1 MIAVP
6 RVMALVRKDLAELRM
21 YRSALAPV
29 IIVAVLSMAM
39 PFFIALVIPE
49 TTGEPLSND
58 ADLKKALEV
67 AGQDLPG
74 ALTLGA
80 EGAIQ
85 AFIFNRFIVFM
96 LLVPVTGAITF
107 AGHSLIGEKQGR
119 SLEPLLATPITTAEL
134 LLGKVLGAL
143 IPSVAIMVITFGLYL
158 WLVGVLAEPGVLRAV
173 LTWKALVLVGVVGP
187 LAALVAV
194 QVGVLVSAR
203 VNDPRTAQQFGAL
216 LILPISL
223 LFLAQMAG
231 AFVLAP
237 IVALAIVAGLALLWG
252 VLLLVGVVLFQ
263 RETILTR
270 WK

>member
-1 MIAVP
+1 MIALP
-6 RVMALVRKDLAELRM
+6 RVAALVRKDLAELRQH
-21 YRSALAPV
+21 RSALLPV
-29 IIVAVLSMAM
+29 VIVAVLSMAM
-39 PFFIALVIPE
+39 PFLIALVIPRM
-49 TTGEPLSND
+49 TGEPLSND
-58 ADLKKALEV
+58 ADLKRALELG
-67 AGQDLPG
+67 GQDLPG
-74 ALTLGA
+74 ALALGA
-80 EGAIQ
+80 EAAIQ
-85 AFIFNRFIVFM
+85 AFIFNRFVVFM

-119 SLEPLLATPITTAEL
+119 SLEPLLATPITTVEL

-143 IPSVAIMVITFGLYL
+143 IPSLAIMLVTFGLYL
-158 WLVGVLAEPGVLRAV
+158 ALVTLFAEPGVLRAV
-173 LTWKALVLVGVVGP
+173 LTWKTVVLVGVVGP
-187 LAALVAV
+187 LAALVSV

-231 AFVLAP
+231 AFILAPVLA
-237 IVALAIVAGLALLWG
+237 LAMVVGLATVWG
-252 VLLLVGVVLFQ
+252 VLLLIGVAVFQ